1 MTRLPR
7 PLARAA
13 TLLGAAVLL
22 TGCTA
27 PGTGTTGATDLQVFG
42 ASSTRVI
49 NDELSALAA
58 ELEPP
63 HELTFNNDGSGTLV
77 TQLHEGAPADVLITA
92 DEHSMDQAVADGS
105 VDEPRHLATNT
116 MVMVVP
122 AGNPAGI
129 DSVDDLAD
137 DRVDLV
143 LCDPQVPCGRASER
157 LIEHNDLTLDPV
169 SLEGAVGDVLG
180 KVHNGEA
187 DAGWVYRTDAAAAGD
202 DVEVIDIPGAENAPT
217 TLWVAA
223 ATASQTPERAAALVE
238 LILSP
243 DVATILADAG
253 FTPAA

>member
-1 MTRLPR
+1 M
-7 PLARAA
+7 
-13 TLLGAAVLL
+13 
-22 TGCTA
+22 
-27 PGTGTTGATDLQVFG
+27 
-42 ASSTRVI
+42 
-49 NDELSALAA
+49 
-58 ELEPP
+58 
-63 HELTFNNDGSGTLV
+63 
-77 TQLHEGAPADVLITA
+77 
-92 DEHSMDQAVADGS
+92 
-105 VDEPRHLATNT
+105 
-116 MVMVVP
+116 
-122 AGNPAGI
+122 
-129 DSVDDLAD
+129 
-137 DRVDLV
+137 
-143 LCDPQVPCGRASER
+143 
-157 LIEHNDLTLDPV
+157 

>member
-1 MTRLPR
+1 MPRIPR
-7 PLARAA
+7 PLTRATA
-13 TLLGAAVLL
+13 LLGAAALL

-27 PGTGTTGATDLQVFG
+27 PGAGTTGAAELQVFG

-92 DEHSMDQAVADGS
+92 DEHSMNRAVADGS
-105 VDEPRHLATNT
+105 ADDPQRLATNT

-129 DSVDDLAD
+129 DSVDDLTD
-137 DRVDLV
+137 DDVDLV
-143 LCDPQVPCGRASER
+143 LCDPQVPCGDVAER
-157 LIEHNDLTLDPV
+157 LIEHSDLTVAPV

-187 DAGWVYRTDAAAAGD
+187 DAGWVYRTDALAAGD
-202 DVEVIDIPGAENAPT
+202 DVDVIDIPGAENTPT

-223 ATASQTPERAAALVE
+223 ATASQNPERATALIE

-243 DVATILADAG
+243 DVAAILTDAG

>member
-1 MTRLPR
+1 MPR
-7 PLARAA
+7 FPLARVAAVFAA
-13 TLLGAAVLL
+13 TALL
-22 TGCTA
+22 TGCTT
-27 PGTGTTGATDLQVFG
+27 PGGGTSGAAELQVFG

-58 ELEPP
+58 DLEPP
-63 HELTFNNDGSGTLV
+63 HELAFNNDGSGTLV

-92 DEHSMDQAVADGS
+92 DRHSMDRAAADGS
-105 VDEPRHLATNT
+105 VDAPRRLATNT

-137 DRVDLV
+137 DDVDLV
-143 LCDPQVPCGRASER
+143 LCDPQVPCGDVAER
-157 LIEHNDLTLDPV
+157 LIERNDLTVAPV

-187 DAGWVYRTDAAAAGD
+187 DAGWVYRTDAVAAGD
-202 DVEVIDIPGAENAPT
+202 DVEVIDIPGADNAPT

-223 ATASQTPERAAALVE
+223 ATASRSPERAAALVE

-243 DVATILADAG
+243 DVAAALADAG
-253 FTPAA
+253 FTPAI